1 MGFNRGE
8 TLMTKPTNPNIEI
21 PAGFAI
27 DGQKSDFDP
36 DKIQSGFDPVSP
48 DVLSGDN
55 LNKLI
60 DDTYKGLHYSMDGV
74 SDLYKGAVLYDS
86 TETYSL
92 TSLVFSIADD
102 GQVSLYKSLVDN
114 NQGNPLSDE
123 TKWRRVNLGGSGMS
137 IGTLFPAFASSSY
150 TPEYALSCDGS
161 EYSSTMFPDLWTNY
175 LTSSPAKLLTKNYT
189 QYNSDITEYGNSGSF
204 GVEYVISAS
213 KTGTTIS
220 TVEVTTPTWES
231 KINTAGEYE
240 FSYDGTNWSL
250 NSETVTLSEYGIIL
264 EGTAS
269 SGDTVTVNYS
279 YGTHFKVPT
288 IKDGTFIQQA
298 KSDTE
303 LGKAYSAGLP
313 NIEGSTS
320 QISTDYTSDIW
331 GAGGAFYK
339 NATYPNLGALNT
351 SGRYSYSIG
360 FDASGSSEIYGNSAT
375 VQPEA
380 IALRWFVVVANS
392 SENESSMDWSAW
404 ATSLNSKAN
413 TSGDNFTSEGK
424 SYLSGIGMP
433 SGNYIDLTLGA
444 NDSQYTAPANGWF
457 GLTKRLGASAQL
469 TTSVNSKFGFITYS
483 NNMSNQL
490 NQHTLP
496 VKKGDTVTIHWSAAG
511 SITKDDGIR
520 FIYAQGEEE

>member
-123 TKWRRVNLGGSGMS
+123 TKWRRVSIGGSGMS
-137 IGTLFPAFASSSY
+137 IGTLFPAFASGSY
-150 TPEYALSCDGS
+150 TPEYALCCDGT
-161 EYSSTMFPDLWTNY
+161 EYSSALFPGLWENY
-175 LTSSPAKLLTKNYT
+175 LTSSPVKLLTKNYT
-189 QYNSDITEYGNSGSF
+189 QYLSDVTEYGNCGAF

-213 KTGTTIS
+213 NTGTTIS
-220 TVEVTTPTWES
+220 TVDVTTLTWES
-231 KINTAGEYE
+231 KVNTAGEYE

-264 EGTAS
+264 DGTAS
-269 SGDTVTVNYS
+269 NGDTVTVNYT

-313 NIEGSTS
+313 NIEGEAGWYAGT
-320 QISTDYTSDIW
+320 
-331 GAGGAFYK
+331 GALTGAFKRKPGQIYQG
-339 NATYPNLGALNT
+339 NN
-351 SGRYSYSIG
+351 IG
-360 FDASGSSEIYGNSAT
+360 GDQPMYAIFDASASNPIYGNSDT
-375 VQPEA
+375 VQPES

-392 SENESSMDWSAW
+392 SENESAMDWSAW
-404 ATSLNSKAN
+404 STSLNSKAN

-457 GLTKRLGASAQL
+457 VLTKRLGASAQL

-511 SITKDDGIR
+511 SITADDGIR